1 MKILSVDD
9 NAQNLYLIEAVVSA
23 HGYEVASARNGLE
36 ALEQLESR
44 PFELIISDILMP
56 EMDGFQLCHEVKSR
70 ERTRR
75 IPFIFYTATYTA
87 KQDEELGLS
96 LGASRFIV
104 KPMDPEQFVAIIDEV
119 IREAQQGITSVP
131 EVKLNRTADYLK
143 AYNARLVRKLD
154 QKIEQLEA
162 AKKDFQALLEARDSE
177 IAQRKRAEEER
188 SRLEAQLLQSQK
200 LESIGRLA
208 GGIAHDFNNLLTVI
222 NGYSDLAIQLLLESD
237 PLRSS
242 LQEIRGA
249 GERAAKLTRQL
260 LAFSRRQVTAPRPVN
275 VTQVVE
281 EIRNMIQRLV
291 GDDIEVVT
299 KLSPSVRTVMADE
312 GQLHQVLLNLIVNAR
327 DAMPGGGRL
336 VIETARVELDRSPA
350 AVWAEFRPGPYLLLT
365 VADTGT
371 GMDAETLHHMFE
383 PFFTTKAE
391 GKGTG
396 LGLST
401 VYGIVRQSGGWI
413 RADSQPGCGS
423 TFQVY
428 LPETDMARPV
438 VEGALPIATMLR
450 GTETILVAE
459 DHGGVRSLIVG
470 ILKDRGYKVLEA
482 TTGDDAVQ
490 LAERQAGSIDLLV
503 SDIQMPGINGRE
515 LARRLRQLLPGMRVL
530 FVSGYQESTS
540 AEPILAAPD
549 VSLMSKPFAP
559 LELAAKVR
567 ELLDAPGAAPNAG
580 GRS

>member
-1 MKILSVDD
+1 
-9 NAQNLYLIEAVVSA
+9 
-23 HGYEVASARNGLE
+23 
-36 ALEQLESR
+36 
-44 PFELIISDILMP
+44 LIISDILMP
-56 EMDGFQLCHEVKSR
+56 KMDGFQLCHEVKSR
-70 ERTRR
+70 ERTRH

-104 KPMDPEQFVAIIDEV
+104 KPMDPEQFVAVIDDV
-119 IREAQQGITSVP
+119 IREAQQGAIAVP
-131 EVKLNRTADYLK
+131 EVKLDRTADYLK

-154 QKIEQLEA
+154 RKIEQLEA
-162 AKKDFQALLEARDSE
+162 EHRHSQALLEERDRE

-222 NGYSDLAIQLLLESD
+222 NGYSELAIQLLRESD

-242 LQEIRGA
+242 LQEIHTA

-260 LAFSRRQVTAPRPVN
+260 LAFSRRQVIAPRPLNVN
-275 VTQVVE
+275 QVIDQV
-281 EIRNMIQRLV
+281 RNMMQRLV

-299 KLSPSVRTVMADE
+299 KLSPAVRTVMADE
-312 GQLHQVLLNLIVNAR
+312 GQLHQVLLNLTVNAR
-327 DAMPGGGRL
+327 DAMPGGGQL
-336 VIETARVELDRSPA
+336 VIGTERVELDRSPA
-350 AVWAEFRPGPYLLLT
+350 DVWTEFRPGPYLLLT

-371 GMDAETLHHMFE
+371 GMDAETLQHMFE

-396 LGLST
+396 LGLAT

-413 RADSQPGCGS
+413 RAESQPGGGS
-423 TFQVY
+423 TFQMY
-428 LPETDMARPV
+428 LPEADIAGPV
-438 VEGALPIATMLR
+438 IEGAPAAATMSR

-470 ILKDRGYKVLEA
+470 ILEDRGYKVLEA

-490 LAERQAGSIDLLV
+490 LAEHHAGSIDLLV
-503 SDIQMPGINGRE
+503 SDIQMPRINGRE
-515 LARRLRQLLPGMRVL
+515 LAKRLRQLRPGVRVL

-540 AEPILAAPD
+540 GEPILAAPG
-549 VSLMSKPFAP
+549 VSLMAKPFAP
-559 LELAAKVR
+559 VELAAKVR
-567 ELLDAPGAAPNAG
+567 ELLDAPGAGPNAD